1 VIPEIIERF
10 DANRENLLAS
20 FKAAHP
26 DSYAAIVKSV
36 VEHVTSEGEYDDNNL
51 DPERIERIDHGDY
64 QGTLLFVIG
73 AKGYQPSKYWYTK
86 VSYGSCSGCDTFEAI
101 RDYSSEQPTEDQ
113 AKEYFNLALHIVQGL
128 KAMQ

>member
-1 VIPEIIERF
+1 MIPEIIERF

-26 DSYAAIVKSV
+26 DNYAAIVKSV
-36 VEHVTSEGEYDDNNL
+36 VEHVTSEDDYDDNNL

-73 AKGYQPSKYWYTK
+73 AKGYQPSNYWYTK

-101 RDYSSEQPTEDQ
+101 RDYSGELPTEEQ